1 MENLERIKRYLKYY
15 HSICCHIYQKSC
27 LLIYAAIDDWL
38 VTYQEVKYQYSL
50 LLSAP
55 LALLAGAFTMVVPA
69 AYVRVKHRATT
80 AKTLKTST
88 Q

>member
-1 MENLERIKRYLKYY
+1 MLSYLTKKLYTY
-15 HSICCHIYQKSC
+15 ICCQPV
-27 LLIYAAIDDWL
+27 ADWL

-50 LLSAP
+50 LLSVP
-55 LALLAGAFTMVVPA
+55 LALLAGAFTVVVPA

-80 AKTLKTST
+80 AKTSKTST